1 MLVFVTGASGYIGH
15 AVVQDLLSNGHK
27 VLGLA
32 RTDDSASILTAAGA
46 IPHRGH
52 LEDIESLKSGAK
64 TSDGVIHLAF
74 VHDFQYYVRCAAID
88 RAAISAMGEV
98 MAGTGKPLVIASGT
112 MMAPKG
118 VLTTE
123 DTDAERG
130 TPFAVRAESADLV
143 YALAREKGVRG
154 SVVRLPPTVHGEGEK
169 GMVPMLIASARN
181 NGVVTIVGEGEARWP
196 AVHRKDAAVLFRLA
210 LEKGEAGK
218 TYNAVAEQGLPM
230 KEIMGLIRE
239 SLKLPIEDKTL
250 EAAVTAVGFLAYV
263 IGADNPTSSEKT
275 KKELGW
281 HCTQPKLLEDMEAS
295 YFT

>member
-1 MLVFVTGASGYIGH
+1 
-15 AVVQDLLSNGHK
+15 
-27 VLGLA
+27 
-32 RTDDSASILTAAGA
+32 
-46 IPHRGH
+46 
-52 LEDIESLKSGAK
+52 
-64 TSDGVIHLAF
+64 
-74 VHDFQYYVRCAAID
+74 
-88 RAAISAMGEV
+88 MGEV